1 MLSRVFALSFAAWL
15 PFASWMAPMSPVFA
29 TATLVFGVLA
39 LGLSGL
45 SLVNDRARF
54 GLGALGALVAFL
66 PFVFQATLFETV
78 VTVSWG
84 GSMLFCMVGPLS
96 AAPEVTRIAP
106 PAAATGAPVALV
118 APATAAPPARTIDA
132 GTMPRAA

>member
-78 VTVSWG
+78 VSVSWG
-84 GSMLFCMVGPLS
+84 ASMLFCMVGPLS

-106 PAAATGAPVALV
+106 TAAGAPVTALA
-118 APATAAPPARTIDA
+118 APATAAAPAKTADA